1 MASGAARRKRKRE
14 NEKRAAWD
22 RVLDDDETAQKK
34 RGIAAETAEAAAAAA
49 TARRKEHDLMALNAS
64 TSRKRDDERDDND
77 DDDDDGGM
85 LSDAVRIPVRVRRDS
100 PHVLHVMTSR
110 TTFDSACV
118 FFAGFPSRWGRRE
131 IEHVV
136 NALGFGLESHEAIS
150 LSTVPALRACVVRLV
165 DDGAASSGGAK
176 GKKSA
181 PSKSAIADVFLSR
194 AAKLSDEEPVQ
205 GPMRTTAKSGET
217 ISVDDG
223 SAASGLNDWVAS
235 HRRARPG
242 IEAVKS
248 RIDSW
253 FERKEDEERAAEAEA
268 ANATAGDG
276 WTVVQ
281 TKRGRKKTT
290 DEATGTTVGGIR
302 ASTADGRRK
311 AAKKIAG
318 EEFYRHQSKE
328 KKRTEIM
335 ELQAKFEQDK
345 LRIARLKAARKFR
358 PL

>member
-22 RVLDDDETAQKK
+22 RALNDDETAQKK
-34 RGIAAETAEAAAAAA
+34 RGIAAEEAAAAAM
-49 TARRKEHDLMALNAS
+49 ARRKEHDLMALNAS
-64 TSRKRDDERDDND
+64 TSRKSDDERDDD
-77 DDDDDGGM
+77 GDDGGM

-110 TTFDSACV
+110 TTFDAACV
-118 FFAGFPSRWGRRE
+118 FFAGFPERWGRRE

-136 NALGFGLESHEAIS
+136 NALGFGLESHEGIS
-150 LSTVPALRACVVRLV
+150 LSAVPALRACVVRLA
-165 DDGAASSGGAK
+165 DDGAASG

-194 AAKLSDEEPVQ
+194 AAKLTDEEPVQ
-205 GPMRTTAKSGET
+205 GPTTPTAVLGEA

-223 SAASGLNDWVAS
+223 SVASGLNDWVAS

-248 RIDSW
+248 CIDSW

-290 DEATGTTVGGIR
+290 DETTGTTVGGIR

>member
-14 NEKRAAWD
+14 NEKRAAWE
-22 RVLDDDETAQKK
+22 RALDDDETARKK
-34 RGIAAETAEAAAAAA
+34 RGIAADEEAAAAAA
-49 TARRKEHDLMALNAS
+49 AAAARKERDLMALNAS
-64 TSRKRDDERDDND
+64 TSRERDDER
-77 DDDDDGGM
+77 DDGGM
-85 LSDAVRIPVRVRRDS
+85 LSDAVRIPVRARRDS

-110 TTFDSACV
+110 TTFDAACV
-118 FFAGFPSRWGRRE
+118 FFAGFPARWERRE

-136 NALGFGLESHEAIS
+136 NALGFGLESHEKIS
-150 LSTVPALRACVVRLV
+150 LSTVPALSACVVRLA
-165 DDGAASSGGAK
+165 DDGSKTRASS
-176 GKKSA
+176 S
-181 PSKSAIADVFLSR
+181 IADVFLSR
-194 AAKLSDEEPVQ
+194 AAKLTDEEPVQ
-205 GPMRTTAKSGET
+205 APMTTAISGDT
-217 ISVDDG
+217 ISVDDE
-223 SAASGLNDWVAS
+223 ATASGLNDWVSS
-235 HRRARPG
+235 HRKARPG

-268 ANATAGDG
+268 ANTTVGDG

-290 DEATGTTVGGIR
+290 DDATGTTVGGIR
-302 ASTADGRRK
+302 AATADGRRK
-311 AAKKIAG
+311 AIKKIAG

>member
-14 NEKRAAWD
+14 NEKRAAWE
-22 RVLDDDETAQKK
+22 RALDDDETARKK
-34 RGIAAETAEAAAAAA
+34 RGIAADEEAAAAAA
-49 TARRKEHDLMALNAS
+49 AAAARKERDLMALNAS
-64 TSRKRDDERDDND
+64 TSRERDDER
-77 DDDDDGGM
+77 DDGGM
-85 LSDAVRIPVRVRRDS
+85 LSDAVRIPVRARRDS

-110 TTFDSACV
+110 TTFDAACV
-118 FFAGFPSRWGRRE
+118 FFAGFPARWERRE

-136 NALGFGLESHEAIS
+136 NALGFGLESHEKIS
-150 LSTVPALRACVVRLV
+150 LSTVPALSACVVRLA
-165 DDGAASSGGAK
+165 DDGAASGGARS
-176 GKKSA
+176 KKSA
-181 PSKSAIADVFLSR
+181 PSKSRASSSIADVFLSR
-194 AAKLSDEEPVQ
+194 AAKLTDEEPVQ
-205 GPMRTTAKSGET
+205 APMTTAISGDT
-217 ISVDDG
+217 ISVDDE
-223 SAASGLNDWVAS
+223 ATASGLNDWVAS

-268 ANATAGDG
+268 ANTTVGDG

-290 DEATGTTVGGIR
+290 DDATGTTVGGIR
-302 ASTADGRRK
+302 AATADGRRK
-311 AAKKIAG
+311 AIKKIAG

>member
-34 RGIAAETAEAAAAAA
+34 RGIAAEEAEAAAAAA
-49 TARRKEHDLMALNAS
+49 VARRKEHDLMALNAS
-64 TSRKRDDERDDND
+64 TSRKRDDRRD

-110 TTFDSACV
+110 TTFDAACV
-118 FFAGFPSRWGRRE
+118 FFAGFPARWGRRE

-136 NALGFGLESHEAIS
+136 NALGFGLESHEGIS
-150 LSTVPALRACVVRLV
+150 LSTVPALRACVVRLA
-165 DDGAASSGGAK
+165 DDGAASGGGSK

-194 AAKLSDEEPVQ
+194 AAKLTDEEPVQ
-205 GPMRTTAKSGET
+205 GPAMATTVALGET

-302 ASTADGRRK
+302 ASTADDRRK

>member
-14 NEKRAAWD
+14 NEKRAAWE
-22 RVLDDDETAQKK
+22 RALDDDETAQKK
-34 RGIAAETAEAAAAAA
+34 RGFAAETAEAAAAAA
-49 TARRKEHDLMALNAS
+49 VARRKEHDLMALNAS
-64 TSRKRDDERDDND
+64 TSRKSDDRRD

-110 TTFDSACV
+110 TTFDAACV
-118 FFAGFPSRWGRRE
+118 FFAGFPARWGRRE

-136 NALGFGLESHEAIS
+136 NALGFGLKSHEGIS
-150 LSTVPALRACVVRLV
+150 LSTVPALCACVVRLA
-165 DDGAASSGGAK
+165 DDGAASGGGSK

-194 AAKLSDEEPVQ
+194 AAKITDEEPVQ
-205 GPMRTTAKSGET
+205 GPATTTVALGET

-223 SAASGLNDWVAS
+223 SNASGLNDWVAS

-268 ANATAGDG
+268 ANATASDG

>member
-49 TARRKEHDLMALNAS
+49 MMRRKEHDLMALNAS
-64 TSRKRDDERDDND
+64 TSRKRDDERDD

-85 LSDAVRIPVRVRRDS
+85 LSDAVRIPVRARRDS

-110 TTFDSACV
+110 TTFDAACV
-118 FFAGFPSRWGRRE
+118 FFAGFPARWGRRE

-136 NALGFGLESHEAIS
+136 NALGFGLESHEKIS
-150 LSTVPALRACVVRLV
+150 LSTVPALSACVVRLA
-165 DDGAASSGGAK
+165 DDGAASG

-194 AAKLSDEEPVQ
+194 AAKLTDEEPVQ
-205 GPMRTTAKSGET
+205 GPTMTTTAVLGET
-217 ISVDDG
+217 ISLDDE
-223 SAASGLNDWVAS
+223 SAGSGLNDWVAS

-311 AAKKIAG
+311 TAKKIAG